1 MFTSTK
7 RMLIASHIKPWAK
20 CDSNAERVDKY
31 NGLLL
36 APTYDKLFDCG
47 LITIEKIYKDKN
59 AKILISPY
67 LSDYNIQKLNIP
79 QECNLI
85 FNLKRCEYL
94 EYHKNN
100 IFKS

>member
-1 MFTSTK
+1 MFIFK
-7 RMLIASHIKPWAK
+7 KILIASHTKPWAV
-20 CDSNAERVDKY
+20 CENDDERVDKY